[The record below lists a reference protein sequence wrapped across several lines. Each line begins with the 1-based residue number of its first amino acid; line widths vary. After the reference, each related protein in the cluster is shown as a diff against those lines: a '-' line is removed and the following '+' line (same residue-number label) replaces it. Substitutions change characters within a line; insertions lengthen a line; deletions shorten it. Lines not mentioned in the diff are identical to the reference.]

1 MKGGYPLKFRQIL
14 NRENAMLSV
23 CKNIQYLVRKTT
35 PLAHLMD
42 TRLGCA
48 AEALDV
54 MLVGSSMSS
63 TNDIENEPVNSADRL
78 RWFSTYD
85 LGFMNFGLDI
95 LG

>member
-1 MKGGYPLKFRQIL
+1 
-14 NRENAMLSV
+14 MLSV